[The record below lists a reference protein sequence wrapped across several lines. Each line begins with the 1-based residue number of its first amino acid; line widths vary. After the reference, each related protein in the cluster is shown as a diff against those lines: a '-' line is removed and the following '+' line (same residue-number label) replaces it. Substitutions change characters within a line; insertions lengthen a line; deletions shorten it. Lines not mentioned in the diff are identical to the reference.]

1 MFQDFRKIENL
12 HILLWLLKDI
22 CWVADLKWLGTFM
35 IFPTISVAIWLT
47 WKMRQS
53 HSELMHNLAVIAW
66 ILANS
71 TWMIGEF
78 FLDDGTRPLALAFFG
93 LGLVLLFVFY
103 GRELVLKGISKKPDS
118 ESETGEPV
126 N

>member
-1 MFQDFRKIENL
+1 MFLDFRKIENL

-35 IFPTISVAIWLT
+35 ILPTISVAIWLT
-47 WKMRQS
+47 WKMRKS

-78 FLDDGTRPLALAFFG
+78 FFDDGRRPLALAFFG

-103 GRELVLKGISKKPDS
+103 GREFVLKPGSKKVDP
-118 ESETGEPV
+118 ESEKQA

>member
-1 MFQDFRKIENL
+1 MFLDFRKIENL

-35 IFPTISVAIWLT
+35 ILPTISVAIWLT
-47 WKMRQS
+47 WKMRKS
-53 HSELMHNLAVIAW
+53 YSELMHNLAVIAW

-78 FLDDGTRPLALAFFG
+78 FLDDGTRPLALGFFG

-103 GRELVLKGISKKPDS
+103 GRELVLKGISKNTDS
-118 ESETGEPV
+118 ESGKPA

>member
-1 MFQDFRKIENL
+1 MFLDFRKIENL

-47 WKMRQS
+47 WKMRKS

-78 FLDDGTRPLALAFFG
+78 FFDDGTRPVALGFFG

-103 GRELVLKGISKKPDS
+103 GKELVLKLSSKEMDT
-118 ESETGEPV
+118 ESGEPT

>member
-1 MFQDFRKIENL
+1 MFLDFRKIENL

-35 IFPTISVAIWLT
+35 ILPTISVAIWLT

-53 HSELMHNLAVIAW
+53 YSELMHNLAVIAW

-78 FLDDGTRPLALAFFG
+78 FLDDGTRPAALIFFG

-103 GRELVLKGISKKPDS
+103 GRELVLKGISKNTDS
-118 ESETGEPV
+118 ESGKPA

>member
-1 MFQDFRKIENL
+1 MFLDFRKIENL

-35 IFPTISVAIWLT
+35 IVPTISVAIWLT
-47 WKMRQS
+47 WKMRKS
-53 HSELMHNLAVIAW
+53 YSELMHNLAVIAW

-78 FLDDGTRPLALAFFG
+78 FFDDGTRPLALIFFG

-103 GRELVLKGISKKPDS
+103 GRELVLKWGSKETDAESGKPA
-118 ESETGEPV
+118 